1 MAIPAVDEVVRG
13 GAVVAIGAVC
23 GVFAPVELITVHAVA
38 AVLAFA
44 HVQAVFDEVAART
57 QVGIPAEGEEMV
69 KLAVLIVHLQCA
81 CFRDIAEKFLKLL
94 KERTGKIE
102 IPAIVLRI
110 PMVRPPAC
118 RTIDGERIPC
128 REGGNARFPTQ
139 IAVMPGEVPLI
150 AHGKPPLQPAVR
162 AEGGW
167 WDQVFLPSECWRYL
181 LVEREI
187 AIRDFE

>member
-1 MAIPAVDEVVRG
+1 VAIPAVDEVVRG

-23 GVFAPVELITVHAVA
+23 DGLAPVELVTVYAVA

-44 HVQAVFDEVAART
+44 HVDAVFNEVTAWA
-57 QVGIPAEGEEMV
+57 QIGISAEGEEMV

-81 CFRDIAEKFLKLL
+81 GFRDIAEEFLKLL

-118 RTIDGERIPC
+118 RTVDGERIPC

-139 IAVMPGEVPLI
+139 IAAMPGEMPLV
-150 AHGKPPLQPAVR
+150 AYRKSPLQPAVR
-162 AEGGW
+162 AERRRGNRIL
-167 WDQVFLPSECWRYL
+167 LPSNDRRYL

-187 AIRDFE
+187 AVRDFK